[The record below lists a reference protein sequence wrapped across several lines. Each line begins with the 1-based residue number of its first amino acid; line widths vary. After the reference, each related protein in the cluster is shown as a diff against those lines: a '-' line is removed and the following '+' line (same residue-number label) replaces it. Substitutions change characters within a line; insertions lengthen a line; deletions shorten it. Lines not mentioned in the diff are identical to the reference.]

1 MNDPR
6 RVARCTP
13 SQSAAI
19 ERRKGAAGA
28 RGFLR
33 LAYLHCTATRL
44 HHPRSSILRALRVMR
59 LWAVRWTRSND
70 EALIFLAI
78 IYDRNL
84 SLNFLF
90 YDRNQ
95 CVISNIL
102 VWEPLI
108 LSSEQMEDNLGN
120 QSLT

>member
-1 MNDPR
+1 MTHVALHGALQASQPR
-6 RVARCTP
+6 LRGEKERPLARD
-13 SQSAAI
+13 
-19 ERRKGAAGA
+19 
-28 RGFLR
+28 FLR
-33 LAYLHCTATRL
+33 LASLRCTTATRL